1 MCYNNAQ
8 CISETFQPDH
18 LGYLVSAI
26 MLRDNI
32 MGQDR
37 GICENYGKQPSLND
51 LVYNVLEAEVQ
62 ALRHSL
68 GGAKVASLFSQ
79 LATTRCAVNNIC
91 LYLPK
96 CSSNPNTTP

>member
-1 MCYNNAQ
+1 MCYDNAQ

-37 GICENYGKQPSLND
+37 GICENYGKQPGLNAC
-51 LVYNVLEAEVQ
+51 VQCPEPEVQ
-62 ALRHSL
+62 AFRHSL
-68 GGAKVASLFSQ
+68 GGAKVASLFGQ
-79 LATTRCAVNNIC
+79 LATTTRCAVNNIC
-91 LYLPK
+91 LYLSK